1 MPVRPEGIAMLSDVS
16 YAVISDT
23 LPLVAG
29 HFPEIAQ
36 RFYDRI
42 SEVRPDLL
50 ARLFPR
56 GNRTEGWQQ
65 QALAGSLS
73 AFAGALVAKRGQSPE
88 PLLSRV
94 AQYHA
99 SLGLGPA
106 QYLVLRDQL
115 MWAIVDVLGDTV
127 TLTMTAAWDELYWLM
142 TDMLNNIAPDPAPP
156 PS

>member
-1 MPVRPEGIAMLSDVS
+1 MCVS
-16 YAVISDT
+16 KTLILEKELFSHDRVIQKPRS
-23 LPLVAG
+23 LQRRCG
-29 HFPEIAQ
+29 HPRGAEAQ
-36 RFYDRI
+36 R
-42 SEVRPDLL
+42 PGG
-50 ARLFPR
+50 AAQTPR
-56 GNRTEGWQQ
+56 C
-65 QALAGSLS
+65 AAHAGSLS

-115 MWAIVDVLGDTV
+115 MWSIVDVLGDTV